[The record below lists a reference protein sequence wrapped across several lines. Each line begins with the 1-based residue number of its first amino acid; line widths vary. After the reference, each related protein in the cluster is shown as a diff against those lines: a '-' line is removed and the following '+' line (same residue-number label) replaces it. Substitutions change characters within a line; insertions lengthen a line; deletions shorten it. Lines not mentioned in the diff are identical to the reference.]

1 MVSETVPVLGVDV
14 DALTAADTI
23 ERITAAIRGGERLV
37 VGHHNLHSVY
47 LVHERPELRRFYER
61 ADVVYADGM
70 PLVLASRLRGTGL
83 RRDHRATLL
92 DWIDPLLDRAV
103 GEGWTVYLL
112 GSAPGTIDDAVAALA
127 ARHPGVRLTSHHG
140 YFDPDGPAN
149 AEVVADIN
157 RVRPQLLLVGMG
169 MPRQEL
175 WLADNADALAV
186 DVAMTVG
193 GLFDYFAGV
202 SATPP
207 RWMGRVGLEWLGRLA
222 ADPGRLA
229 HRYLV
234 EPLLLA
240 RHLARTH
247 AR

>member
-1 MVSETVPVLGVDV
+1 MVSETVPVLGVEV
-14 DALTAADTI
+14 DALTAHDTI
-23 ERITAAIRGGERLV
+23 ERITTAIRAGERLV

-47 LVHERPELRRFYER
+47 LVHEQPELRRFYER

-83 RRDHRATLL
+83 QRDHRATML
-92 DWIDPLLDRAV
+92 DWIDPLLERSIA
-103 GEGWTVYLL
+103 EGWTVYLL
-112 GSAPGTIDDAVAALA
+112 GSAPGVIDDAVAALT
-127 ARHPGVRLTSHHG
+127 ARHPDVRLAWHHG
-140 YFDPDGPAN
+140 YFDVEGPAN
-149 AEVVADIN
+149 AEVIADIN

-186 DVAMTVG
+186 DVTVTVG

-207 RWMGRVGLEWLGRLA
+207 RWMGRVGLEWLGRLV
-222 ADPGRLA
+222 ADPRRLA

-234 EPLLLA
+234 EPVLLA
-240 RHLARTH
+240 RLLARAH